1 MPIHPI
7 AGFPLRISDQADII
21 EIYLD
26 LIRQADLPAPR
37 PDADL
42 DQPWQPYLD
51 SSAGWSPDDRP
62 DHA

>member
-26 LIRQADLPAPR
+26 LIRQANLSAPGSP
-37 PDADL
+37 PDPR
-42 DQPWQPYLD
+42 QPWQPHTD
-51 SSAGWSPDDRP
+51 AGAGWFPDDRP
-62 DHA
+62 DRD